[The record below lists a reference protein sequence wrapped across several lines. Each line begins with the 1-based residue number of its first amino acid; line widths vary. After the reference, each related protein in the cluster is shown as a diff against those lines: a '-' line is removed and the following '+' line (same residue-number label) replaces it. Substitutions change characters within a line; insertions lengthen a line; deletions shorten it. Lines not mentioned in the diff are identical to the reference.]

1 MGNQTGRN
9 FVGTIVGTYRAPLMV
24 FGIIAAAMALDYRF
38 HGSDTDAFA
47 RGVRESEA
55 GHYEAAISEFGKAL
69 RTNPADSA
77 ARLELGRC
85 YQAIGWTA
93 EAVSQYEM
101 SAKKA
106 SDTLK
111 QSYLNLGAISEK
123 LGQKDEAK
131 RYLHAAQSL

>member
-9 FVGTIVGTYRAPLMV
+9 FLGTYRAPLIV
-24 FGIIAAAMALDYRF
+24 FAIIATAMALDYRF
-38 HGSDTDAFA
+38 LGSDPDAYA
-47 RGVRESEA
+47 HGVREFEA
-55 GHYEAAISEFGKAL
+55 THYNAAIAEFGKAL
-69 RTNPADSA
+69 RANPADSA
-77 ARLELGRC
+77 ARLGLGRC

-111 QSYLNLGAISEK
+111 QSYLNLSAISEK

-131 RYLHAAQSL
+131 RYLRSAQSL